1 MQPLP
6 HVSRRDL
13 PRSQGESVILT
24 SATELCHIQQSF
36 SNHHVPKCRF
46 PLSSLG
52 LAQDSEFL
60 VSSLVLLLL
69 VLRPHRGQESATAL
83 LFLNSHGLS
92 LLKERWT
99 IHSIFPYS
107 LVSVSPQETE
117 HSPVARGLI
126 LFSLSPKH
134 ALTSQTHTGAWSLC
148 G

>member
-13 PRSQGESVILT
+13 PRSQGESVIVT
-24 SATELCHIQQSF
+24 SATELCHIQQGF

-46 PLSSLG
+46 PLSRLG
-52 LAQDSEFL
+52 LARDSEFL

-92 LLKERWT
+92 LPKEHWT

-107 LVSVSPQETE
+107 LVSVSPQGTE
-117 HSPVARGLI
+117 HSQWHEASSSSP
-126 LFSLSPKH
+126 SSPKH
-134 ALTSQTHTGAWSLC
+134 ALTSQTHTGA
-148 G
+148 